1 MRRNIRILYL
11 IRFATACIP
20 AYVIERLFWEQR
32 GMTIQDVIYAEI
44 VFALTLVVLEIPF
57 GLMVDRFG
65 RKMGMI
71 IGTSFE
77 CLSFL
82 VLLHAFSLSSFL
94 FAMVLAGIGTAAI
107 SGTEDALLYESMQ
120 QTGAGDRFE
129 QTVGQMNA
137 VGLGTAG
144 GAALMGA
151 WLAQS
156 FDLITHYYISFCF
169 LVCAVLASCLLSD
182 THSARPS
189 TERTNDSGWNRLLK
203 IPSFLRIVSFT
214 VMFGTTITFL
224 DEFWQ
229 LYVRDQGI
237 AVSWFGIIL
246 ISLMMAQGIGNLL
259 PKPTRPSTVL
269 CYLLL
274 LYMSGIILLA
284 VMDGSWSVL
293 VLIGIFLIY
302 GWSEPVL
309 TTLLQDCLPDERRA
323 TGSSAVS
330 FAESLATMAVGLG
343 FGHISQAIGLN
354 GAYFYLGL
362 TGLLL
367 GLGMMFVLRIRG

>member
-1 MRRNIRILYL
+1 
-11 IRFATACIP
+11 
-20 AYVIERLFWEQR
+20 
-32 GMTIQDVIYAEI
+32 MTIQDVIYAEI

-57 GLMVDRFG
+57 GLIVDRFG

-94 FAMVLAGIGTAAI
+94 FAMVLAGGA
-107 SGTEDALLYESMQ
+107 SLL
-120 QTGAGDRFE
+120 
-129 QTVGQMNA
+129 
-137 VGLGTAG
+137 
-144 GAALMGA
+144 GA

-156 FDLITHYYISFCF
+156 FDLITHYYLSFGF

-182 THSARPS
+182 THSARPA

-203 IPSFLRIVSFT
+203 IPVFVRIVLFT

-246 ISLMMAQGIGNLL
+246 ISLMTAQGMGNLL

-293 VLIGIFLIY
+293 LLIGIFLIY

-323 TGSSAVS
+323 TGSSTVS
-330 FAESLATMAVGLG
+330 FVESLATMAAGLG
-343 FGHISQAIGLN
+343 FGHISQTIGLN

>member
-1 MRRNIRILYL
+1 
-11 IRFATACIP
+11 
-20 AYVIERLFWEQR
+20 
-32 GMTIQDVIYAEI
+32 MTIQDVIYAEI

-57 GLMVDRFG
+57 GLIVDRFG

-120 QTGAGDRFE
+120 QTGASDRFG
-129 QTVGQMNA
+129 QTVGRMNA

-144 GAALMGA
+144 GAALLGA

-156 FDLITHYYISFCF
+156 LDLITHYYLSFGF

-182 THSARPS
+182 THSARPA

-203 IPSFLRIVSFT
+203 IPAFVRIVLFT

-246 ISLMMAQGIGNLL
+246 ISLMTAQGMGNLL
-259 PKPTRPSTVL
+259 PKPTRPYTVL
-269 CYLLL
+269 CYWLL

-284 VMDGSWSVL
+284 VIEGRWSVL
-293 VLIGIFLIY
+293 LLIGIFLIY

-309 TTLLQDCLPDERRA
+309 TTLLQDCLPDGRRA
-323 TGSSAVS
+323 TGSSVVS
-330 FAESLATMAVGLG
+330 FVESLATMAAGLG
-343 FGHISQAIGLN
+343 FGHISQTIGLN

-367 GLGMMFVLRIRG
+367 GFGMMFVLRIRG